1 MNDLSGIGA
10 YANSRGV
17 EGSKSAAAGSGG
29 SSAQGTLGITDFYKL
44 LATQLQYQD
53 ADNPMDTSE
62 MMNQLVQTQMIEA
75 ITQMSTTN
83 TITYATSMVGKN
95 VTMAEVDSQG
105 RFTGEETKGTITG
118 ILMGDNPILFMNGK
132 AYHMAQIMTVGD
144 VPEDALHPPKPDD
157 SDDPV
162 EPPVDPPEGG
172 DSDNSSAA

>member
-10 YANSRGV
+10 FADNRGV
-17 EGSKSAAAGSGG
+17 GASKSAAAGSGRAASQG
-29 SSAQGTLGITDFYKL
+29 SLGITDFYKL
-44 LATQLQYQD
+44 LAAQLQYQD

-83 TITYATSMVGKN
+83 TITYASSMVGKE
-95 VTMAEVDSQG
+95 VRMAEVDSQG

-144 VPEDALHPPKPDD
+144 VPEDALHPPKPDEKPND
-157 SDDPV
+157 TDKPT
-162 EPPVDPPEGG
+162 DPPEGG
-172 DSDNSSAA
+172 DSKRSFAA